1 MAKVYYGAD
10 KRKMAKM
17 IYRSALMMIFCLGLF
32 SLSTSFINFSFSQ
45 VSFAQLS
52 SSPETPLSQEEVPGT
67 NELVELEAAKQQY
80 LSVWNNTGFTSQFD
94 TFIEEGS
101 ALGYGIY
108 REHVPANVF
117 RPGETIVL
125 YVEPVGFGHHQ
136 QIVDDAGNTLYS
148 IDLAADIILSDVN
161 GNELAT
167 IEDLPISDLVSHRQ
181 NTELHLTLTLTQDSP
196 FPAGD
201 YIVSYIVYDQVTGQS
216 FQMDR
221 EITIDG
227 DGVSNT
233 I

>member
-1 MAKVYYGAD
+1 MAKVYYGVE
-10 KRKMAKM
+10 KGKMAKM
-17 IYRSALMMIFCLGLF
+17 IYRNALMMIFYLGLF
-32 SLSTSFINFSFSQ
+32 SVSTSFINFSFSQ

-52 SSPETPLSQEEVPGT
+52 SSPETPLSQEELPGA
-67 NELVELEAAKQQY
+67 NELVELEAARQQY
-80 LSVWNNTGFTSQFD
+80 LSVWNNTSFTSQFD

-117 RPGETIVL
+117 RPGETIEL
-125 YVEPVGFGHHQ
+125 YVEPVGFGHQ
-136 QIVDDAGNTLYS
+136 QIPDDAGNTLYS
-148 IDLAADIILSDVN
+148 IDLAADIILYDVN

-167 IEDLPISDLVSHRQ
+167 IQDLPISDVVSHRQ
-181 NTELHLTLTLTQDSP
+181 YTELHLTLTMTQDSP
-196 FPAGD
+196 FPVGD
-201 YIVSYIVYDQVTGQS
+201 YIISYIVYDQVTGQS

-221 EITIDG
+221 EITIDD